1 MELEAEDGTRIPM
14 ERCSKTE
21 VGRGPELGFGPSAA
35 DRTVSRHHL
44 SLHLLGP
51 AGDDAGCDDSG
62 GDFRVSFEV
71 TGKNPILVCRS
82 GSGDKR
88 VYRNSEKGELR
99 AGDRFSLSLKNP
111 SFFVLR
117 RRERE
122 GEAVEVEKRVLD
134 AVERRERRT
143 VERRMEKERR
153 ARAEAPGGEGHEEDS
168 DGGLEVVLGSLDVSQ
183 IDPVR
188 EFGFLVRGHEFDN
201 YPKQKIRPIGDWNW
215 FLEDPGGD
223 SDDDELTNEATSPR
237 GKVRRR
243 KKKGGRGSD
252 DENWSGESEEEKVL
266 VAKFGSSKRPSY
278 STRSKDAKKRRSD
291 ASGGRHPAMPKG
303 VKAQKDEDIEEDEED
318 ETLGGFIV
326 DDEEEEG
333 EEEEEEEEE
342 ALEEDLEEDEEEEE

>member
-1 MELEAEDGTRIPM
+1 MELEAEDGTRIPI

-21 VGRGPELGFGPSAA
+21 VGRGSELGFGPYAA
-35 DRTVSRHHL
+35 DRAVSRRHL
-44 SLHLLGP
+44 SLRLLGP
-51 AGDDAGCDDSG
+51 AGDDSS

-82 GSGDKR
+82 GGGDKR
-88 VYRNSEKGELR
+88 VYRNLERGELR

-117 RRERE
+117 RRE
-122 GEAVEVEKRVLD
+122 GVGEVEKRVLD

-143 VERRMEKERR
+143 LERRLEKERKER
-153 ARAEAPGGEGHEEDS
+153 KARAEAPGGEGDE
-168 DGGLEVVLGSLDVSQ
+168 DGGLELLLGSLDVFQ

-223 SDDDELTNEATSPR
+223 SDDDDEATCPR
-237 GKVRRR
+237 GKVKRR
-243 KKKGGRGSD
+243 KKIGGGGSD
-252 DENWSGESEEEKVL
+252 DDNWSGESEKEKVL
-266 VAKFGSSKRPSY
+266 VAKFGGSRRPCY
-278 STRSKDAKKRRSD
+278 STRSKDAKKRHSD
-291 ASGGRHPAMPKG
+291 ASGGGHPALLKG
-303 VKAQKDEDIEEDEED
+303 VKAQKGEDIEEDEED

-326 DDEEEEG
+326 DDEEVEG
-333 EEEEEEEEE
+333 EEEEEE
-342 ALEEDLEEDEEEEE
+342 ALEEDLEEDEEEEEE